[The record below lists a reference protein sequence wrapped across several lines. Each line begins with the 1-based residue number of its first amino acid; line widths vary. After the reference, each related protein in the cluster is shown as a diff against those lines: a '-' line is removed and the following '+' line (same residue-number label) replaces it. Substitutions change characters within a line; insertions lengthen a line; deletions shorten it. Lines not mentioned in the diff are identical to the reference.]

1 MFGYEPVSAG
11 QSAVCIAVWAG
22 NAMSTSIAHVFLSM
36 LCINSRYLFQSVK
49 LLLSPLQCWLRR
61 CLGRDAFELRIL
73 LDNTMVDIMY
83 LQLQNTCHVSVMGK
97 TVCISTSTVL
107 ATVQVASPSGR
118 AVFELRGLP
127 ENTTVDLKVCGPIES
142 GGTMS
147 IYRDGAF
154 LWCAIRNVT

>member
-1 MFGYEPVSAG
+1 M
-11 QSAVCIAVWAG
+11 
-22 NAMSTSIAHVFLSM
+22 H
-36 LCINSRYLFQSVK
+36 
-49 LLLSPLQCWLRR
+49 R
-61 CLGRDAFELRIL
+61 CLGGQRHEHKHCSCVSVNALHQFTIFVSISKIIVELRIL